1 MGKIYDVIIIGAG
14 PAGLTASIYASRANL
29 SVLMLEKKFPG
40 GQMIATH
47 EIENYTGYESISG
60 PELSEKMFEHSKKF
74 GTEFAFGEIIDVKL
88 EDNIKVLY
96 TSDKVY
102 KSKTIIISTGTEAR
116 LLGIPGEEEFSSKG
130 VSYCAVCDGA
140 FFRNKNVV
148 VIGGGDSAIEESLYL
163 SNLVEKVTI
172 VHRRNELRA
181 QKILQDR
188 AFSKKNIEFIW
199 ESIPVAIEGKFKV
212 SSVKLKNVKTGE
224 ISDIL
229 ADGIFIYIGM
239 NPQTD
244 SFKSLGIVDESGYI
258 TTNEHLETTIP
269 GIFVAGD
276 VRTKEIRQVVTATSD
291 GAIAAQSAY
300 KYIELLID

>member
-1 MGKIYDVIIIGAG
+1 MEKIYDVVIIGAG

-29 SVLMLEKKFPG
+29 SVLMLEKKYPG
-40 GQMIATH
+40 GQMLSTH

-74 GTEFAFGEIIDVKL
+74 GTEFAFGEILDVKL
-88 EDNIKVLY
+88 EDDIKVLY
-96 TSDKVY
+96 TSDKEY
-102 KSKTIIISTGTEAR
+102 RSKTIIIATGTEAR

-140 FFRNKNVV
+140 FFRKKNVV

-172 VHRRNELRA
+172 VHRRDELRA

-188 AFSKKNIEFIW
+188 AFSKENIEFVW
-199 ESIPVAIEGKFKV
+199 DSVPVAIEGKFKV
-212 SSVKLKNVKTGE
+212 SSVKIKNVKTEE
-224 ISDIL
+224 ISDI
-229 ADGIFIYIGM
+229 ATDGIFIYIGM

-244 SFKSLGIVDESGYI
+244 SFRSLGIVDDSGYI

-276 VRTKEIRQVVTATSD
+276 VRTKEIRQVVTAASD
-291 GAIAAQSAY
+291 GAIAAQSTY
-300 KYIELLID
+300 KYIELL